1 MVVFENGNVRVSVR
15 NLVEFILRSG
25 NIDNRYTGKN
35 DKEAMALGSKIHRKI
50 QGRMGSDYQA
60 EVPLR
65 IKIQYDNF
73 YISVEGRADGIIT
86 PINSDEDKPDVIID
100 EIKSMYADV
109 KMIEEVSLMHKA
121 QAMCYGYIYGIQND
135 LSLIGIRLTYVNIET
150 EEMKLFDENYSI
162 DELTQWFNEVIG
174 KYYEWAKASYDHRLE
189 RNETARALQFPFDYR
204 EGQRDIVVSS
214 YRAIKLKKELFIQ
227 APTGVGKTMS
237 VIFPS
242 VKAIGENIADKI
254 FYLTAKTI
262 TGTVAHQAYRLLRD
276 KGLKIKTIAITAKDK
291 ICVQEETECNPIKCM
306 RARGHYD
313 RVNDAIYDLITH
325 EDDIT
330 REIILEYAEK
340 HEVCPFEMCL
350 DVSYFADGIICDYN
364 YAFDPT
370 AKLKRYFSDG
380 IKGDYILLVDE
391 AHNLVDRAREM
402 FSASICKETLLQVKK
417 IIGMRD
423 KRTTGALERCNK
435 NLLEKKREC
444 GENMYAVI
452 ESAGDF
458 SIQLSKLFGYMEK
471 FLDDYKDFEGRDEVV
486 NLYFEVSNFLYV
498 FDLLDDNYQIVS
510 QIDSD
515 GRFHMRLMCINPSKN
530 LKECMD
536 MSVSTVLYSATL
548 LPVNYYKLLLSG
560 NLDDYAIYISSPFQK
575 EKRIITIGNDVS
587 TKYTRRNKNEYKK
600 IANYIKMVVSAKKG
614 NYMIFFPSYKFME
627 EIKQAYLEIVDNVQV
642 VSQSQTMTE
651 SDREEF
657 LDLFQ
662 ENNEKSL
669 VAFCI
674 MGGIF
679 SEGIDLTNEKLIG
692 TIVIGTG
699 FPQVCMEREIIKN
712 YFDDLGMNGFDFSYR
727 YPGINKVLQAAGRVI
742 RTIDDTG
749 VITLLDERF
758 LNYEYKPLFPKEW
771 DDIKVVNINN
781 ISDKIN
787 DFWNDQEN

>member
-1 MVVFENGNVRVSVR
+1 
-15 NLVEFILRSG
+15 
-25 NIDNRYTGKN
+25 
-35 DKEAMALGSKIHRKI
+35 
-50 QGRMGSDYQA
+50 
-60 EVPLR
+60 
-65 IKIQYDNF
+65 
-73 YISVEGRADGIIT
+73 
-86 PINSDEDKPDVIID
+86 
-100 EIKSMYADV
+100 
-109 KMIEEVSLMHKA
+109 
-121 QAMCYGYIYGIQND
+121 
-135 LSLIGIRLTYVNIET
+135 
-150 EEMKLFDENYSI
+150 
-162 DELTQWFNEVIG
+162 
-174 KYYEWAKASYDHRLE
+174 
-189 RNETARALQFPFDYR
+189 
-204 EGQRDIVVSS
+204 
-214 YRAIKLKKELFIQ
+214 
-227 APTGVGKTMS
+227 
-237 VIFPS
+237 
-242 VKAIGENIADKI
+242 
-254 FYLTAKTI
+254 
-262 TGTVAHQAYRLLRD
+262 
-276 KGLKIKTIAITAKDK
+276 
-291 ICVQEETECNPIKCM
+291 
-306 RARGHYD
+306 
-313 RVNDAIYDLITH
+313 
-325 EDDIT
+325 
-330 REIILEYAEK
+330 
-340 HEVCPFEMCL
+340 
-350 DVSYFADGIICDYN
+350 
-364 YAFDPT
+364 
-370 AKLKRYFSDG
+370 
-380 IKGDYILLVDE
+380 
-391 AHNLVDRAREM
+391 
-402 FSASICKETLLQVKK
+402 
-417 IIGMRD
+417 
-423 KRTTGALERCNK
+423 
-435 NLLEKKREC
+435 
-444 GENMYAVI
+444 
-452 ESAGDF
+452 
-458 SIQLSKLFGYMEK
+458 
-471 FLDDYKDFEGRDEVV
+471 
-486 NLYFEVSNFLYV
+486 
-498 FDLLDDNYQIVS
+498 
-510 QIDSD
+510 
-515 GRFHMRLMCINPSKN
+515 
-530 LKECMD
+530 